1 MPSESVGVQN
11 YLRGRIMRK
20 LGYAIVASAAVLAAA
35 TPASAQ
41 VTIAPIN
48 GPNLDTAI
56 KASKTITENDALVV
70 FGSTENGNSADVKFT
85 GNTLID
91 ITDGGGFASITD
103 SNDVADFRV
112 LTIELT
118 KAFTDLQFSLQL
130 VDDGRV
136 IIEYA
141 LFGSNTFTQAGG
153 TNPFTQNGN
162 QLRDYQLTSNPDVA
176 IGALRITTCSLTG
189 VCTAGVGSGTGINF
203 EKQNSVT
210 LAAAAVPEP
219 GTWAM
224 MLLGFGAIGVGMRR
238 RRARPLAQFA

>member
-1 MPSESVGVQN
+1 
-11 YLRGRIMRK
+11 MRRVDY
-20 LGYAIVASAAVLAAA
+20 GIFASAAALAAA

-56 KASKTITENDALVV
+56 KASKTITENNTNVV

-85 GNTLID
+85 GNTAIN
-91 ITDGGGFASITD
+91 ITDGAGFASISDANRTP
-103 SNDVADFRV
+103 DFRV

-130 VDDGRV
+130 NDDGRV
-136 IIEYA
+136 LIEYA
-141 LFGSNTFTQAGG
+141 LFGSNNFLPAGG

-176 IGALRITTCSLTG
+176 MGALRITSCSLAG

-210 LAAAAVPEP
+210 LVGSAVPEP

-224 MLLGFGAIGVGMRR
+224 MLIGFGAIGASMRR
-238 RRARPLAQFA
+238 RRARHLPQFA

>member
-1 MPSESVGVQN
+1 
-11 YLRGRIMRK
+11 MRK
-20 LGYAIVASAAVLAAA
+20 MNFAIMASAAALVAA

-41 VTIAPIN
+41 VTIAPVN
-48 GPNLDTAI
+48 GSNLDTAI
-56 KASKTITENDALVV
+56 KASKTITENNATVV

-85 GNTLID
+85 GNTLIN
-91 ITDGGGFASITD
+91 ITDGAGFASITD
-103 SNDVADFRV
+103 ANSTADFRV

-118 KAFTDLQFSLQL
+118 KAFSDLQFSLQL

-136 IIEYA
+136 LIEYA
-141 LFGSNTFTQAGG
+141 LFGSNNFIAAGG

-162 QLRDYQLTSNPDVA
+162 QLRDYQLTSNPDQA
-176 IGALRITTCSLTG
+176 LGALRITTCSLTG

-210 LAAAAVPEP
+210 LLSSAVPEP

-224 MLLGFGAIGVGMRR
+224 MLVGFGAIGASLRR
-238 RRARPLAQFA
+238 RRSKQIPQFA